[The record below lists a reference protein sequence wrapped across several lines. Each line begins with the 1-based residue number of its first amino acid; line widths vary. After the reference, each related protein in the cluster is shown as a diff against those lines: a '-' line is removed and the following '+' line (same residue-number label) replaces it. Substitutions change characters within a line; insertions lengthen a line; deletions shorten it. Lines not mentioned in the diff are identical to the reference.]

1 MAIRTYDILLD
12 SYNSTIP
19 EPIVGRQ
26 GDKNGAVTLHVTIT
40 DRGTAVD
47 LTGQTINLMAET
59 AKGTA
64 IVADNLGVTLTDAVN
79 GRFDYAIPNALWSEA
94 GKIKRAYFS
103 LNDTNGQQ
111 TTYDLIFI
119 VKEAIDINQEEAH
132 NYVTIIDGTIRDLK
146 SKIDDVV
153 NAYNNGAFYS
163 RSESDDLFVK
173 KDQYGN
179 TIKNTNVVSMGI
191 DNTGSKNVAD
201 DIQSIVNSGTYGIY
215 FPAGVYLLDKPIEFP
230 YGTNYPYAVEL
241 NANAHIVANYSMDA
255 MFKIGEVKATAD
267 SLPYSPQNKYPELYE
282 LKGGQFHGNLKAQTA
297 VQTSQ
302 NVKGYKIGELT
313 MDGCLNSYIH
323 LKQST
328 ESFSHDALI
337 SDVRIGY
344 VRADEDASKDAI
356 GILAD
361 GGDWQLSNV
370 YIANCKKAVKSAGL
384 VTISNIHAFNGY
396 DSNGDIALQVP
407 GGIMGSEIYID
418 SYHTGIS
425 TLMDSGKYSG
435 ASIMISDLFY
445 YEYTNHDTSSPVHV
459 IDTISDTSI
468 NINGISSQFS
478 TARKNDGSQVVYI
491 RDTTDNTKATSISKF
506 LNIRGIDAK
515 SNDDIVGT
523 NNSIGDM
530 LYSGANQSLQPFTVT
545 NGMNVATNYGII
557 IGYIPD
563 PTSDQTF
570 YAQNFRVSESNGY
583 YVAECY
589 LRIIKDFVNDDK
601 SNGQILVTAGSDRGQ
616 LQFGIGQV
624 QTINGKQLHPVY
636 IYNTESQQYLPELT
650 VTPMGFSPQGML
662 FPKNPATSAVAIP
675 SLLAKTTDNS
685 IGIDYVNNG
694 NDSTK
699 NILSMSANLN
709 NQTFSGTYQLAGGDV
724 KWSNGP
730 SGLVGGSVWGYLVV
744 KNQGICFQ
752 ELHVNTDEIFFRSRS
767 GNPLTWTSWK
777 KINTVSG

>member
-47 LTGQTINLMAET
+47 LTGQTINLIAET
-59 AKGTA
+59 AKGKA
-64 IVADNLGVTLTDAVN
+64 VVADNAGVTLTDATN
-79 GRFDYAIPNALWSEA
+79 GRFDYEVPNALWSEA
-94 GKIKRAYFS
+94 GKVTKAYFS
-103 LNDTNGQQ
+103 LNDANGQQ

-119 VKEAIDINQEEAH
+119 VKESIDINQEDAH
-132 NYVTIIDGTIRDLK
+132 NYVTIIDGTIRDL
-146 SKIDDVV
+146 SEKIESVV
-153 NAYNNGAFYS
+153 DAYNNGSFYS
-163 RSESDDLFVK
+163 KTESDNLFAS

-179 TIKNTNVVSMGI
+179 TIKNTNVVSMGV

-201 DIQSIVNSGTYGIY
+201 DIQAIVNSGTYGIY
-215 FPAGVYLLDKPIEFP
+215 FPAGVYLIDKPIAFP
-230 YGTNYPYAVEL
+230 YGTNYPYSIEL
-241 NANAHIVANYSMDA
+241 NANAHIVAVASIDSI
-255 MFKIGEVKATAD
+255 FKIGEIKVTPD
-267 SLPYSPQNKYPELYE
+267 SLPYTPKNKYPELYE
-282 LKGGQFHGNLKAQTA
+282 VKGGQFHGNLNANTA
-297 VQTSQ
+297 IQTSQ
-302 NVKGYKIGELT
+302 NIKGFKIGQIT
-313 MDGCLNSYIH
+313 MDGVLSSYIH
-323 LKQST
+323 LQQST

-337 SDVRIGY
+337 YDLRIGY
-344 VRADEDASKDAI
+344 VRADEDASKNAI
-356 GILAD
+356 GIQAD
-361 GGDWQLSNV
+361 GGDWQLNNV
-370 YIANCKKAVKSAGL
+370 YIANCKIAIKSAGL
-384 VTISNIHAFNGY
+384 VTASNIHAFNGY
-396 DSNGDIALQVP
+396 DATGDIAFQVP

-435 ASIMISDLFY
+435 TSIMISDLFY

-491 RDTTDNTKATSISKF
+491 RDTTDNSKTSSISKY

-515 SNDDIVGT
+515 SNNDISGST
-523 NNSIGDM
+523 NIIGDM
-530 LYSGANQSLQPFTVT
+530 LYSGANQSLHPFTVT
-545 NGMNVATNYGII
+545 NGMNVPQNYGVI

-563 PTSDQTF
+563 PTNSQSF

-589 LRIIKDFVNDDK
+589 LRIIKGFVNNDK

-616 LQFGIGQV
+616 LQFGIGPV
-624 QTINGKQLHPVY
+624 QTINGKDLHAVY

-650 VTPMGFSPQGML
+650 ITPMGFSPQGML
-662 FPKNPATSAVAIP
+662 FPINSATSAVSIP
-675 SLLAKTTDNS
+675 NFLAKTTDNS
-685 IGIDYVNNG
+685 IGIDYVNDG
-694 NDSTK
+694 MDSTK
-699 NILSMSANLN
+699 NIISMNANLN
-709 NQTFSGTYQLAGGDV
+709 NQTFSGIYELEGGDV
-724 KWSNGP
+724 HWSNGP
-730 SGLVGGSVWGYLVV
+730 SGLNGGSVWGYLIVR
-744 KNQGICFQ
+744 NQGICFQ
-752 ELHVNTDEIFFRSRS
+752 ELHVNTDEVFFRSRS

-777 KINTVSG
+777 KFSTVSG